1 MHQRPN
7 ALFPY
12 IRRIRFHGSTEYSLE
27 GGCERSGEGGWW
39 FCLLKGEIRDLL
51 SIGTVRV
58 CSFLVVAERLHAFDA
73 NELSTLCGHRLLFS
87 FLLPLQTPR
96 VNRRR
101 EDLLEASKSDLTYIL
116 GYQMKK
122 RAVLPR
128 MICRASRNE

>member
-1 MHQRPN
+1 MKGVGR
-7 ALFPY
+7 
-12 IRRIRFHGSTEYSLE
+12 
-27 GGCERSGEGGWW
+27 GWW

-58 CSFLVVAERLHAFDA
+58 CSFLVVTERLHAFDA
-73 NELSTLCGHRLLFS
+73 NELSTLCGRRLLFS
-87 FLLPLQTPR
+87 FLLPLQTPC

-101 EDLLEASKSDLTYIL
+101 EDLLEASKSDLIYIL

-128 MICRASRNE
+128 MICRASRNG